1 MVRHQLPR
9 NRRNYL
15 GHGRDFSGRVVPEKI
30 ETQNRLFRS
39 IFDCESNALAN
50 KSVRYTREQ
59 AHTLGRLKKDAT
71 PSFGPRSEW
80 NGEPPL
86 LVFQFLRKF
95 CKACDDND
103 VSEAEAF
110 YMLQDFTRDP
120 LRTEVMAIMPSRH
133 GGNPGEVTCY
143 LQLINWHLRLHA
155 DEETL
160 ALQVEEFSKA
170 TQQASEDERAFST
183 RLRHLNVLCGF
194 IHSKAMLKSRFVE
207 GCHKAVRSTV
217 RERNTPSLTLA
228 ELARIAQTKGDEYR
242 WLREEQRKAS
252 ALEYK
257 RLAEASRAAR
267 PTRPAFVPRSTPR
280 TRVGAVQDDDPE
292 VAGVAQPASAKLT
305 PTGQGVRP
313 RDKPV
318 PEGVDPTKLVVS
330 LTGSNYQVATRVWLS
345 PGYEVA
351 LRVILDTGSGV
362 SLIRKELLPED
373 TEYRAV
379 DKSTPRMYDING

>member
-1 MVRHQLPR
+1 
-9 NRRNYL
+9 
-15 GHGRDFSGRVVPEKI
+15 
-30 ETQNRLFRS
+30 
-39 IFDCESNALAN
+39 
-50 KSVRYTREQ
+50 
-59 AHTLGRLKKDAT
+59 
-71 PSFGPRSEW
+71 
-80 NGEPPL
+80 
-86 LVFQFLRKF
+86 
-95 CKACDDND
+95 
-103 VSEAEAF
+103 
-110 YMLQDFTRDP
+110 
-120 LRTEVMAIMPSRH
+120 MAIMPSRH

-143 LQLINWHLRLHA
+143 LQLINWLLRLHA

-170 TQQASEDERAFST
+170 TQQASEDERAFAT

-194 IHSKAMLKSRFVE
+194 IHSEAMLKSRFVE

-267 PTRPAFVPRSTPR
+267 PTRPAFVPRSIPR
-280 TRVGAVQDDDPE
+280 TR
-292 VAGVAQPASAKLT
+292 
-305 PTGQGVRP
+305 GVRP

-330 LTGSNYQVATRVWLS
+330 LSGSNYQVATRVWLS

>member
-1 MVRHQLPR
+1 
-9 NRRNYL
+9 
-15 GHGRDFSGRVVPEKI
+15 
-30 ETQNRLFRS
+30 
-39 IFDCESNALAN
+39 
-50 KSVRYTREQ
+50 
-59 AHTLGRLKKDAT
+59 
-71 PSFGPRSEW
+71 
-80 NGEPPL
+80 
-86 LVFQFLRKF
+86 
-95 CKACDDND
+95 
-103 VSEAEAF
+103 
-110 YMLQDFTRDP
+110 
-120 LRTEVMAIMPSRH
+120 MPSRH

-143 LQLINWHLRLHA
+143 LQLINWLLRLHA

-170 TQQASEDERAFST
+170 TQQASEDERAFAT

-194 IHSKAMLKSRFVE
+194 IHSEAMLKSRFVE

-242 WLREEQRKAS
+242 WLREEQCKAS

-267 PTRPAFVPRSTPR
+267 PTRPAFVPRSIPR

-292 VAGVAQPASAKLT
+292 AAGVAQPSSAKLT
-305 PTGQGVRP
+305 PTGQVGRTTSDGQGGAQVVRILTRPKGVRP

-330 LTGSNYQVATRVWLS
+330 LTGSNYQVATRAWLS

-373 TEYRAV
+373 SEYRAV

>member
-1 MVRHQLPR
+1 MSP
-9 NRRNYL
+9 RNYL

-30 ETQNRLFRS
+30 ETQNPLFRS
-39 IFDCESNALAN
+39 IFDCESYALAN

-59 AHTLGRLKKDAT
+59 AHTLGRLKKDVT
-71 PSFGPRSEW
+71 HSFGPRSEW

-143 LQLINWHLRLHA
+143 LQLINWLLRLHA

-170 TQQASEDERAFST
+170 TQQASEDERAFAT

-194 IHSKAMLKSRFVE
+194 IHSEAMLKSRFVE

-267 PTRPAFVPRSTPR
+267 PTRPAFVPRSIPR

-292 VAGVAQPASAKLT
+292 VAGVAQPSSAKLT
-305 PTGQGVRP
+305 PTGQVGRGCWQCGKEGHWVESCPSLDPRIRARLAAAAPPRSSRRP
-313 RDKPV
+313 YAGSRRPDTTGAV
-318 PEGVDPTKLVVS
+318 NPEQVVDGGGES
-330 LTGSNYQVATRVWLS
+330 GSSSQS
-345 PGYEVA
+345 DEHP
-351 LRVILDTGSGV
+351 
-362 SLIRKELLPED
+362 LI
-373 TEYRAV
+373 V
-379 DKSTPRMYDING
+379 KSDEGNE